1 MGRLKKE
8 IQATLKENKD
18 LREEWIEAY
27 NKLTRIIWVKFYKSS
42 TKYRKLTTEEMLT
55 MYDAINNGKE
65 LEEAYEE
72 AIQNN

>member
-8 IQATLKENKD
+8 IQATVNNDKEQ
-18 LREEWIEAY
+18 REEWTEAY
-27 NKLTRIIWVKFYKSS
+27 NKLSRIIWVKFYKSP
-42 TKYRKLTTEEMLT
+42 TKYRKLSTEEILT

-72 AIQNN
+72 AIQIN